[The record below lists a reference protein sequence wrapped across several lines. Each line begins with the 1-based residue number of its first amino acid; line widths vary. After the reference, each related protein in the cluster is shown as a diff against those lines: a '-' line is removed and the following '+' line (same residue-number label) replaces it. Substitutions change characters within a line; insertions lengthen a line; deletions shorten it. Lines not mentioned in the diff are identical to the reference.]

1 VSVAHSDE
9 KNVSPGAASR
19 DGHAAQATPQH
30 LQQQQQQQHQDDA
43 RKTFRPLNL
52 TSGKF
57 NFNINSFL
65 RALHPGN
72 AVSR

>member
-30 LQQQQQQQHQDDA
+30 QQQQQHQDDA

-72 AVSR
+72 AVAR

>member
-30 LQQQQQQQHQDDA
+30 QQQQHQDDA

-65 RALHPGN
+65 RPGS
-72 AVSR
+72 AVWR